1 MKKEYIN
8 PQMDVLNIKVNYNL
22 LSGSGGLDGGTPGNS
37 FTSTDVTYSSEFQ
50 DNGGSED
57 W

>member
-8 PQMDVLNIKVNYNL
+8 PQLEVVMLNTMPL
-22 LSGSGGLDGGTPGNS
+22 LAGSGDGTGIDPTTERNGGQGDATQW
-37 FTSTDVTYSSEFQ
+37 F
-50 DNGGSED
+50 DNGDTEN